1 MKTIEQIL
9 ANPKLERKIKLLQ
22 ARQRA
27 KAKSGITAKERAKK
41 TLTEYELIDAL
52 VKQGLTLK
60 VGKMKFFNECG
71 MGCIDYGNGKGVVNA
86 TLEDFVQAVK
96 DECNFVLIGE

>member
-1 MKTIEQIL
+1 MKIIEQIL
-9 ANPKLERKIKLLQ
+9 ANPKLERKSKLLQ

-27 KAKSGITAKERAKK
+27 KAKASITAKDRAKK
-41 TLTEYELIDAL
+41 TLTDYELVDAL

-60 VGKMKFFNECG
+60 FGKIKFFNECG

-96 DECNFVLIGE
+96 DECNFVFISK